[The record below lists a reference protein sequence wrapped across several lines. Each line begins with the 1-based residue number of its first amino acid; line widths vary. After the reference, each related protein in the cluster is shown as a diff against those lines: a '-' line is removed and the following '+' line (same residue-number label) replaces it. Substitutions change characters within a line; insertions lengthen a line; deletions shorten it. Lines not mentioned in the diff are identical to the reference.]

1 MSNYS
6 SILRS
11 SRLMALPPNIKSS
24 SAHDLHPL
32 SPSIRSSRASQN
44 IGDWGLK
51 RNLPR
56 LRTSNITISDI
67 DTQEH
72 QTPFNSSNRY
82 TKVVERWQEMGIPV
96 RAQLP
101 PRQFTQ
107 QSDYQASLP
116 ENINRGIYLGSVSK
130 SELKRL
136 VTRARNSR
144 ASFLASQGKEK
155 PSIYSTQAFLDTKK
169 KAREYLGIISQPKR
183 GFTVQPNGGLGY
195 HPHGTLS
202 LVNTPE
208 GPQERT
214 LTARVLQSGRNTTF
228 VGMGGVLSELKQR
241 NDNFSGRRQGR
252 ANTIKIYNGEMEM
265 AHNGALN
272 VSVED
277 VRPNAFDRQ
286 RELGIAGFADFDR
299 RDSFIGEEAFTDEEM
314 EPSEKSLSKSKKSK
328 SSAIGS
334 LRNLIASSPVS
345 QAPKDEQ

>member
-1 MSNYS
+1 
-6 SILRS
+6 
-11 SRLMALPPNIKSS
+11 MALPPNIKSS
-24 SAHDLHPL
+24 STHDLHPL
-32 SPSIRSSRASQN
+32 SPSIRTSKASQN

-72 QTPFNSSNRY
+72 QTPFSSSNKY

-96 RAQLP
+96 RTQLP
-101 PRQFTQ
+101 PRQYTQ
-107 QSDYQASLP
+107 QPEYHASLP

-130 SELKRL
+130 SDLNRL
-136 VTRARNSR
+136 VIKARKSR
-144 ASFLASQGKEK
+144 ASFLASQGKNK
-155 PSIYSTQAFLDTKK
+155 PSVYSAQVLSDIKK

-183 GFTVQPNGGLGY
+183 GFTVQRNGGLGY
-195 HPHGTLS
+195 HPHGALS
-202 LVNTPE
+202 LVNTPK

-214 LTARVLQSGRNTTF
+214 VSARVLQSGRNTTL
-228 VGMGGVLSELKQR
+228 VGLGGILSELKQR
-241 NDNFSGRRQGR
+241 NDNVSGRRQGR

-265 AHNGALN
+265 THNGALN

-286 RELGIAGFADFDR
+286 RELGSIAFADFDR

-314 EPSEKSLSKSKKSK
+314 EPSEKSLSESKTRK
-328 SSAIGS
+328 SSA
-334 LRNLIASSPVS
+334 LDNLERLIASSPVS
-345 QAPKDEQ
+345 QERNEKD